1 MHLTCQDKQLRVR
14 RLTIGWEWS
23 SVGIRVARCRA
34 RAAMQRSGRRMR
46 RSRASFLPTGT
57 GVSPG
62 SSGAVPGAGN
72 NVPEWGAVA
81 REWEAH
87 GAEWGADVTVCEWCG
102 RRFGAGRWGPGAG
115 RLSLP
120 AYNLKFPRT
129 AGKSWYDCHLRD
141 FFHGARRLLAA
152 GNGRFGGEKSHQG
165 NSSRQEPVGVAF
177 VGGTIGH
184 RLLRPTRPSYPQ
196 RHPQPPA
203 CGWASSMAYSQES
216 HESMEALVRLTLAD
230 FFSRGTAL
238 ARWGR

>member
-14 RLTIGWEWS
+14 RLTIGLEWS
-23 SVGIRVARCRA
+23 WAGIRVVRCRA
-34 RAAMQRSGRRMR
+34 RAAMRRSGRGMR
-46 RSRASFLPTGT
+46 LSRASFLPSGT

-102 RRFGAGRWGPGAG
+102 RRLGMGRWGPGADQ
-115 RLSLP
+115 LSLP
-120 AYNLKFPRT
+120 AYNPKTPRT
-129 AGKSWYDCHLRD
+129 AGKRWYDCHLRA

-165 NSSRQEPVGVAF
+165 NILCYELVGVA
-177 VGGTIGH
+177 
-184 RLLRPTRPSYPQ
+184 
-196 RHPQPPA
+196 
-203 CGWASSMAYSQES
+203 SSAAYSPGT
-216 HESMEALVRLTLAD
+216 HESTEALVRLTLAG
-230 FFSRGTAL
+230 FFSRGTAF
-238 ARWGR
+238 AR